1 MSRDICEEHFIDRLD
16 RIYPGAY
23 ESLPDIESL
32 PEAAAEAVLREVLET
47 GCLSQN
53 CGNITAARRAALRLP
68 PDWMA
73 ARLPRVVPAC
83 LFRESEWR
91 EWEFRRAAELL
102 EGVFPEAYEWLLE
115 YAAGLGDPDV
125 LEAAKDLRK

>member
-1 MSRDICEEHFIDRLD
+1 
-16 RIYPGAY
+16 
-23 ESLPDIESL
+23 
-32 PEAAAEAVLREVLET
+32 
-47 GCLSQN
+47 
-53 CGNITAARRAALRLP
+53 
-68 PDWMA
+68 MA